1 MQILNGGFILRY
13 AFQRK
18 PFYMVILFCAAVGIL
33 IAPASASV
41 TSWELSPSSPSVG
54 DVISISGKAANNEI
68 IEVSILHEE
77 MVPVSGNSYKY
88 QMNKLKVPKT
98 IHGGENSFTVTA
110 TGKDGVTVKDMN
122 IKAKKLIWFTKSSN
136 ASNGRASISQSNVPS
151 WTSYLVKIDGNAV
164 GTNETS
170 IKNNDKKNSN
180 NEQVKLTFKTSYEAA
195 KANSKGDF
203 CFKYDTDSLPA
214 GNYTITVGGIKKEFT
229 LNSEKKIK

>member
-1 MQILNGGFILRY
+1 MRY

-41 TSWELSPSSPSVG
+41 TSWELSPSSPRVG

-77 MVPVSGNSYKY
+77 MVPVSGNNYKY
-88 QMNKLKVPKT
+88 QINKLKVPKT

-110 TGKDGVTVKDMN
+110 TGKDGVTVQDIN
-122 IKAKKLIWFTKSSN
+122 VRAKKLIWFTKSSN
-136 ASNGRASISQSNVPS
+136 ASNGRASVSQSNVPS
-151 WTSYLVKIDGNAV
+151 WTSYLIKIDGNAV
-164 GTNETS
+164 DTKETS
-170 IKNNDKKNSN
+170 LKNNDKKNSN
-180 NEQVKLTFKTSYEAA
+180 NEQIKLTFKTSYEAA

-203 CFKYDTDSLPA
+203 SFKYDTDSLPA
-214 GNYTITVGGIKKEFT
+214 GNYTITVGGVKKELT
-229 LNSEKKIK
+229 LNPAKETKVK